1 MNSMLE
7 HINPHETLLLG
18 EKSVVKGTLRGKET
32 ALIQGKVNGEVKLKS
47 LLIAK
52 GGQVRGKIEAD
63 HLELWGEV
71 EGNLKI
77 GKAYF
82 LKGSIIR
89 GVVLAKSAGLVP
101 GATLE
106 GSLVFQVV
114 EDEKKDET

>member
-7 HINPHETLLLG
+7 HINPRETLLLG
-18 EKSVVKGTLRGKET
+18 ERSIVKGALKDKEA
-32 ALIQGKVNGEVKLKS
+32 ALIHGKVNGEVKCKS

-52 GGQVRGKIEAD
+52 SGQVRGKIEVD

-71 EGNLKI
+71 DGNLKV

-82 LKGSIIR
+82 LKGSVTR
-89 GVVLAKSAGLVP
+89 GVVLARSAGLVP